1 MKSNNLQKN
10 NNFKIKQDISSVLLI
25 NIENVRKNYD
35 FLKTKAPKSEIGVSI
50 KANAYGLG
58 FKTICKTLVNQGCK
72 TFFVATSAEALEA
85 IKIKANLTVY
95 VLNGISNKQSTISL
109 IKKGIRIVIN
119 NYQQLT
125 ELINISDKIKLK
137 AGCAIHIDTG
147 MNRLGI
153 SAEDTEEF
161 VKLAKKNLNVSLIM
175 SHLACSENKAS
186 KINYLQLSKFITIK
200 KKLENF
206 SGLNFSLA
214 NSNGVLL
221 GKKFH
226 FNICRPGGLI
236 YGLSLNKIQ
245 DKGLKNVL
253 SLQAKVIH
261 IQSINKGEYVGY
273 GAKYKA
279 KKKSMI
285 ATLGIGYADGLPRS
299 FSGKVYY
306 KNYQFPIIGNISMDL
321 CTIDITNYKKLAIGN
336 WVEIFGS
343 SVSIEKFASKCATI
357 SYEISS
363 KIGSRVK
370 KIYVDNFEEVH

>member
-1 MKSNNLQKN
+1 
-10 NNFKIKQDISSVLLI
+10 
-25 NIENVRKNYD
+25 
-35 FLKTKAPKSEIGVSI
+35 
-50 KANAYGLG
+50 
-58 FKTICKTLVNQGCK
+58 
-72 TFFVATSAEALEA
+72 
-85 IKIKANLTVY
+85 
-95 VLNGISNKQSTISL
+95 
-109 IKKGIRIVIN
+109 
-119 NYQQLT
+119 
-125 ELINISDKIKLK
+125 
-137 AGCAIHIDTG
+137 
-147 MNRLGI
+147 
-153 SAEDTEEF
+153 
-161 VKLAKKNLNVSLIM
+161 
-175 SHLACSENKAS
+175 
-186 KINYLQLSKFITIK
+186 
-200 KKLENF
+200 
-206 SGLNFSLA
+206 
-214 NSNGVLL
+214 
-221 GKKFH
+221 
-226 FNICRPGGLI
+226 
-236 YGLSLNKIQ
+236 
-245 DKGLKNVL
+245 L

-273 GAKYKA
+273 GAKYRA